1 MVSMVT
7 SDLQQNTG
15 HLVQGVDCPR
25 EAGGRGH
32 GAGEAQHGVTGQ
44 QQKGQGA
51 GAWGAASH
59 GVLQLQYTSTVL
71 NNTYTDTDRY

>member
-1 MVSMVT
+1 MVSTVT

-32 GAGEAQHGVTGQ
+32 GAGEAQQGVPRQLQ
-44 QQKGQGA
+44 QGLGA
-51 GAWGAASH
+51 GARGAASH
-59 GVLQLQYTSTVL
+59 GVGG
-71 NNTYTDTDRY
+71 